1 MGAIRDAAG
10 QSDREFLIA
19 LRDHL
24 ALTLDGTPPP
34 HTIAGLTKQLMDVR
48 RELAQIESAEGGD
61 DLGDAA
67 STPDVDFDPNA
78 L

>member
-10 QSDREFLIA
+10 ETDREFLTA

-24 ALTLDGTPPP
+24 AGTLDGTPPP
-34 HTIAGLTKQLMDVR
+34 HTIAGLTKQLMEVR
-48 RELAQIESAEGGD
+48 RELARLDSTEGED
-61 DLGDAA
+61 DIGEAV
-67 STPDVDFDPNA
+67 STPNERFDPHA

>member
-1 MGAIRDAAG
+1 VGVIRDAAS
-10 QSDREFLIA
+10 QSDRDFLVA

-24 ALTLDGTPPP
+24 ASTLDGTPPP

-61 DLGDAA
+61 DIGDAV
-67 STPDVDFDPNA
+67 STPDEPFDPNS

>member
-10 QSDREFLIA
+10 ETDREFLTA

-24 ALTLDGTPPP
+24 ATVLDGTPPP

-48 RELAQIESAEGGD
+48 RELARLDSAEGGD
-61 DLGDAA
+61 DIGEAV
-67 STPDVDFDPNA
+67 STPDAKFDPTA

>member
-1 MGAIRDAAG
+1 MSTIRDAAAE
-10 QSDREFLIA
+10 SDRDFLIA

-24 ALTLDGTPPP
+24 ASTLDGTPPA

-48 RELAQIESAEGGD
+48 RELAAAESAEGGD
-61 DLGDAA
+61 ELGKAANLPDAK
-67 STPDVDFDPNA
+67 FDPDS